1 MRTAEATTKVLIA
14 DDSAVFRKL
23 VEQTLEKKPYS
34 LLFARNGQEA
44 MDIFARHNPDLVI
57 ADWVMPDLSGI
68 ELCQY
73 IRRTAQESYTYVIL
87 LTGKTDKENTVAGL
101 TAGAD
106 DYLTKPFHPE
116 ELIARTAVGRRI
128 VGLQRQVQSKNVLL
142 QELALTDDLT
152 GLPNRRAVE
161 EWARRQLNAAVRH
174 RFSFCV
180 AMCDI
185 DHFKLVND
193 TYGHEAGDSVLKSFG
208 EILKS
213 TSRRSDI
220 CGRIGGEEF
229 ICIFTHIPL
238 DNARLVVERIR
249 KYLEQTAFFFDGR
262 KVTVTASFG
271 IADLGPNGPPDFHP
285 LLAQA
290 DKALYS
296 AKRRGRNRVETAGP
310 NYS

>member
-1 MRTAEATTKVLIA
+1 MKTAEATIKVLIA

-23 VEQTLEKKPYS
+23 VERTLEEKPYS
-34 LLFARNGQEA
+34 LFFARNGQEA
-44 MDIFARHNPDLVI
+44 IDIFSRHNPELVI
-57 ADWVMPDLSGI
+57 ADWVMPDLTGI
-68 ELCQY
+68 ELCEY
-73 IRRTAQESYTYVIL
+73 IRRTTQESYTYVIL

-116 ELIARTAVGRRI
+116 ELIARTAVGQRI
-128 VGLQRQVQSKNVLL
+128 VALQRQVQAKNVLL
-142 QELALTDDLT
+142 QELALTDVLT

-161 EWARRQLNAAVRH
+161 EWAQRQLNAAIRH
-174 RFSFCV
+174 KFSFCV

-185 DHFKLVND
+185 DHFKLIND
-193 TYGHEAGDSVLKSFG
+193 TYGHEAGDAVLKSFG

-213 TSRRSDI
+213 ISRRSDI

-229 ICIFTHIPL
+229 ICIFTHIPVE
-238 DNARLVVERIR
+238 NARLVVERIR

-262 KVTVTASFG
+262 KVTVTSSFG
-271 IADLGPNGPPDFHP
+271 IADLKSDSPPEFNQ

-296 AKRRGRNRVETAGP
+296 AKRKGRNRVESAGP